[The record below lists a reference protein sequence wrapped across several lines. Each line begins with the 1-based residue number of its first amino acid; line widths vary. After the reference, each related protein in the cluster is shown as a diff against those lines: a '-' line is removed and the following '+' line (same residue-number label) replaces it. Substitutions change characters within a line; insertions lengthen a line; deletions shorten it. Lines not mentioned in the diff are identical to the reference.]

1 MQKKD
6 KEKVFG
12 GEWSEAQ
19 LREFLSANSYDGS
32 DADYVAAIR
41 AYRHM
46 VPEVFAEYVE
56 LFKAEGHNLNAKNAE
71 GVTILQTIASHS
83 KGEEYAAALRVAGA
97 E

>member
-19 LREFLSANSYDGS
+19 LREFLVAESYDGS
-32 DADYVAAIR
+32 DADYIAVIR

-46 VPEVFAEYVE
+46 VPETFAEFIK
-56 LFKAEGHNLNAKNAE
+56 LFAAEGHKLDAKNAAGE
-71 GVTILQTIASHS
+71 TILDTISGHTQ
-83 KGEEYAAALRVAGA
+83 GEAYAEAIRQAA
-97 E
+97 

>member
-19 LREFLSANSYDGS
+19 LREFLVAESYDGS
-32 DADYVAAIR
+32 DADYIAVIR

-46 VPEVFAEYVE
+46 VPETFADYVE
-56 LFKAEGHNLNAKNAE
+56 LFKKEGHDLNAKNAD
-71 GVTILQTIASHS
+71 GVTLLQTIASHS
-83 KGEEYAAALRVAGA
+83 KGVEYAEALKSAGA
-97 E
+97 A

>member
-19 LREFLSANSYDGS
+19 LREFLVADAYDGA
-32 DADYVAAIR
+32 DADYVAVIR

-46 VPEVFAEYVE
+46 VPGTFADFIK
-56 LFKAEGHNLNAKNAE
+56 LFAAEGHDLNAKNAE
-71 GVTILQTIASHS
+71 GTTLLATIESHAQG
-83 KGEEYAAALRVAGA
+83 KEYADIIRAAA
-97 E
+97 

>member
-19 LREFLSANSYDGS
+19 LREFLVAESYDGS
-32 DADYVAAIR
+32 DADYVAVIR

-46 VPEVFAEYVE
+46 VPGTFADFIK
-56 LFKAEGHNLNAKNAE
+56 LFAAEGHNLDAKNAD
-71 GVTILQTIASHS
+71 GVTLLETIESHAQG
-83 KGEEYAAALRVAGA
+83 KEYAETIRAAA
-97 E
+97 

>member
-12 GEWSEAQ
+12 GEWTEDM

-32 DADYVAAIR
+32 DADYIAAIR

-46 VPEVFAEYVE
+46 VPETFADYVE
-56 LFKAEGHNLNAKNAE
+56 LFKKEGHDLNAKNAD
-71 GVTILQTIASHS
+71 GVTLLQTIASHS
-83 KGEEYAAALRVAGA
+83 KGVEYAEALKSAGA
-97 E
+97 A

>member
-19 LREFLSANSYDGS
+19 LKEFTNAESYDGS
-32 DADYVAAIR
+32 DADYIAAIR

-46 VPEVFAEYVE
+46 VPETFADFIAV
-56 LFKAEGHNLNAKNAE
+56 FKAEGHNLSAKNAAGE
-71 GVTILQTIASHS
+71 THS
-83 KGEEYAAALRVAGA
+83 PPKTFSLSFFCITTS
-97 E
+97 